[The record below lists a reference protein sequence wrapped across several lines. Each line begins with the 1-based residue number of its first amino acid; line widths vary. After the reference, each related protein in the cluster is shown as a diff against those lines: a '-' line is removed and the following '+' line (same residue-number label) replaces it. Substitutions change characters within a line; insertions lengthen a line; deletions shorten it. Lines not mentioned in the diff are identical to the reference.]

1 MKNPVTFLHESMVAL
16 QQRLFGDNS
25 PSSND
30 PFRSW
35 SEVDVAHCLMQH
47 LPATENDRCVQLVLP
62 SFLSA
67 YEKHRVQYP
76 DHGYDL
82 DSLVEHWVAE
92 VTQYEAEFSFI
103 HQTAKFWHEVMEQV
117 LWLGCFATELKNRS
131 TRIAELE
138 LGGFTGADVYAKYC
152 LLTPREACVLALS
165 SLARKPVDPTSVSTE
180 LFSMS

>member
-1 MKNPVTFLHESMVAL
+1 MKNPVTVLQKSIVVL
-16 QQRLFGDNS
+16 QQWLFGESS
-25 PSSND
+25 PSYD
-30 PFRSW
+30 TPSW
-35 SEVDVAHCLMQH
+35 SWPESDVEHCLMQH
-47 LPATENDRCVQLVLP
+47 LPATENDRGVQLVLP

-82 DSLVEHWVAE
+82 DSLVERWVAE
-92 VTQYEAEFSFI
+92 IAQYEAEFSFI

-131 TRIAELE
+131 ATIAELE
-138 LGGFTGADVYAKYC
+138 LGGFTGADIYAKYC

-165 SLARKPVDPTSVSTE
+165 SLVRKPVMPPSVPTGLFSVS
-180 LFSMS
+180 